1 MEGTTAAS
9 LPDDVVR
16 EILVRLDNVVDL
28 FCCAVSCKQMR
39 RVILEASFLHRLR
52 WPNSATSFLFGLFI
66 WERKGLKS

>member
-1 MEGTTAAS
+1 MEGTAPS
-9 LPDDVVR
+9 LPDDLVR

-28 FCCAVSCKQMR
+28 FRCAVSCKQMR
-39 RVILEASFLHRLR
+39 RVILEPSFLHRLR